1 MPLPREAATI
11 LITCPKGI
19 PPFLR
24 GEVEALGFPVLRA
37 TESNVETTGSLAD
50 TMRLNLHLRTAH
62 RVLFLINRFRAQ
74 NADDLYSRLR
84 GLPWENWILPAGYL
98 TVDSAVFTETIRD
111 ARFVNQRVKDA
122 IVDRLRDRC
131 GQRPDSGPDD
141 RGACVFVYWNQL
153 DCAVYLNTSGP
164 PLSRRG
170 YRQIP
175 LRAPMQETLAAAVI
189 LATGWRG
196 DAPFINPMCGS
207 GTLAIEAALLALNR
221 APGMLRPG
229 FGFTHLRGFDPAAW
243 KALRRE
249 AESAARDSLAA
260 PIIASDIDPRAVE
273 AARRNARR
281 AGVEHLIRF
290 EVCDFAATPLPPQ
303 PGVIVLNPEYGERLG
318 EAQKLEPVY
327 KRIGDFFKQ
336 KCLGH
341 TGYVFTGNLELAK
354 RVGLRSN
361 ARIPFFNSRIE
372 CRLLKF
378 TLYAGTVRSKYQKP
392 PQEEQPQEPPEQG
405 HERPDPGVEE

>member
-1 MPLPREAATI
+1 MALPQDPGTI

-24 GEVEALGFPVLRA
+24 GEVEALKFPINRVA
-37 TESNVETTGSLAD
+37 ESGVETAGSLAD
-50 TMRLNLHLRTAH
+50 TMRLNLQLRTAH
-62 RVLFLINRFRAQ
+62 RVLFLLDRFRSQ
-74 NADDLYSRLR
+74 TADDLYARLR
-84 GLPWENWILPAGYL
+84 ALPWENWITADGYL
-98 TVDSAVFTETIRD
+98 TVDSAVFTEAIRD
-111 ARFVNQRVKDA
+111 ARFVNQRAKDA
-122 IVDRLRDRC
+122 IVDRFRERC

-141 RGACVFVYWNQL
+141 RGACVFVYWNLL

-175 LRAPMQETLAAAVI
+175 GRAPMQETLAAAVI

-207 GTLAIEAALLALNR
+207 GTLAIEAALLAMNR

-229 FGFTHLRGFDPAAW
+229 FGFMHLKGFDPAAW
-243 KALRRE
+243 KALRRD
-249 AESAARDSLAA
+249 AETAARDRLAA
-260 PIIASDIDPRAVE
+260 PIIASDIDPRAVD

-290 EVCDFAATPLPPQ
+290 EVCDFADTPLPPE

-318 EAQKLEPVY
+318 EARQLEPVY
-327 KRIGDFFKQ
+327 RRIGDFFKQ

-341 TGYVFTGNLELAK
+341 TGYVFSGNLDLAK
-354 RVGLRSN
+354 RVGLRST

-378 TLYAGTVRSKYQKP
+378 ALYAGTIRSKYRTQTETGDLGP
-392 PQEEQPQEPPEQG
+392 ATLDLGP
-405 HERPDPGVEE
+405 